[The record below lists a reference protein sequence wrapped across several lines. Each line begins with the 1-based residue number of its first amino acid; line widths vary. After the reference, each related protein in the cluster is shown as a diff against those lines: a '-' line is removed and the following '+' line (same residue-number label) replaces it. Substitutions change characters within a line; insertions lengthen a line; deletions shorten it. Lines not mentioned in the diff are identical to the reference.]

1 MEVVETENVKVLNSV
16 IVSGLTDTDEDQ
28 DVTDFLKQ
36 HGRIARILRVD
47 EPESPYHKNAI
58 VEYET
63 GDALKALEP
72 STTESYFTE
81 LRRIAKLSGRTFED
95 VLRLQLGVQRIII
108 DP

>member
-16 IVSGLTDTDEDQ
+16 IVSGLADTDEDQ

-63 GDALKALEP
+63 GDALKALELKLP
-72 STTESYFTE
+72 YDYMSPTEVTYE
-81 LRRIAKLSGRTFED
+81 IRALASGNCPQFF
-95 VLRLQLGVQRIII
+95 L
-108 DP
+108 